1 MEKTADV
8 IIIGGGVIGLGT
20 GYYLAPKKRR
30 EESFYGFSGYGFQPS
45 PALGKVIS
53 ELIVDG
59 RTSTNDISSLLIERF
74 KTGQGMLEPL
84 TAFKK

>member
-1 MEKTADV
+1 MWLWSAGCYWPEHWILRCAE
-8 IIIGGGVIGLGT
+8 
-20 GYYLAPKKRR
+20 KRR
-30 EESFYGFSGYGFQPS
+30 EEFFHGFSGYGFQPS

-59 RTSTNDISSLLIERF
+59 KTGTNDISSLLIERF
-74 KTGQGMLEPL
+74 KTGQGVLEPL